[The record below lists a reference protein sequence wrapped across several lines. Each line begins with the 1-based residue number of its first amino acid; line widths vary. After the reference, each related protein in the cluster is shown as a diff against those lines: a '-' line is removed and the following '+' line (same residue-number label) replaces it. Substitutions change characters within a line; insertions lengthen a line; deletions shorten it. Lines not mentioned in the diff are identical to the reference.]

1 VVVVLFAAMI
11 DLPSAA
17 SPRSAQHIIL
27 AMGVVSCLLLRD
39 EARWLRHGV
48 PMLHFATWIVFGAS
62 DVVLSTAH
70 ALPVEVQAVGGWV
83 NQALASALILL
94 TLHVLQTDAAER
106 SAIETELGAAIAD
119 GQMLLQYQP
128 QVADDGRVVG
138 AEALVRWRHRSRG
151 MVPPVEFIPVA
162 ERCGLMG
169 ALGDWVLAEGC
180 RQLAMWATDTR
191 TAHLTLAINV
201 SAAQF
206 QQPDF
211 VQRVLATIAGAG
223 VAPTL
228 VKLELTESMLARD
241 IDDIAAK
248 MQALKAHGIGFS
260 LDDFG
265 TGFSSL
271 SYQRRL
277 PLDQLKI
284 DRSFVN
290 NMLASPSDAAI
301 ARTVVDLGRS
311 LGLQVIAEGV
321 ETDAQRRALADIGCH
336 TYQGNFFGRP
346 MDDSQFLEFV
356 RGPASSAE
364 SSPAHEARQAPSG
377 VGSGQRGMPNSTP
390 AHAG

>member
-1 VVVVLFAAMI
+1 V
-11 DLPSAA
+11 
-17 SPRSAQHIIL
+17 
-27 AMGVVSCLLLRD
+27 
-39 EARWLRHGV
+39 
-48 PMLHFATWIVFGAS
+48 
-62 DVVLSTAH
+62 
-70 ALPVEVQAVGGWV
+70 
-83 NQALASALILL
+83 
-94 TLHVLQTDAAER
+94 
-106 SAIETELGAAIAD
+106 AD
-119 GQMLLQYQP
+119 G
-128 QVADDGRVVG
+128 GRVVG
-138 AEALVRWRHRSRG
+138 AEALVRWRHPSRG

-180 RQLAMWATDTR
+180 RQLAVWATDAR
-191 TAHLTLAINV
+191 TAQLTLAINV

-206 QQPDF
+206 QQSDF
-211 VQRVLATIAGAG
+211 VQRVLATITGAG

-271 SYQRRL
+271 SYLRRL

-321 ETDAQRRALADIGCH
+321 ETDAQRRALVDIGCH
-336 TYQGNFFGRP
+336 TYQGYFFGRP
-346 MDDSQFLEFV
+346 MDDSQFLAFV
-356 RGPASSAE
+356 RGPASSSE
-364 SSPAHEARQAPSG
+364 SSPARDTHQASSGAESVLHE
-377 VGSGQRGMPNSTP
+377 MPDSTP